1 MIINYPKSLMPGS
14 TLLIGSDLMKPF
26 NFKTLIALLM
36 MMPILVFAH
45 SEQGIAGGFVSG
57 FTHPIFG
64 WDHVAAM
71 VAVGLWGAFLGLP
84 ALWLLPVVFPVV
96 MAIGGD
102 LGVLGI
108 DLPYVETGIAVSA
121 IVLGACIAAALR
133 PPLWVA
139 AIVVA
144 AFAIF
149 HGHAHGTELPE
160 AANPFA
166 YAGGFVLGTGLMHI
180 AGIAIGYLVR
190 WSWGVMIVRGL
201 GGVIAV
207 AGVGFLFGFIST

>member
-1 MIINYPKSLMPGS
+1 MKFLNLKAFT
-14 TLLIGSDLMKPF
+14 TL
-26 NFKTLIALLM
+26 LLM
-36 MMPILVFAH
+36 MPVLAFAH
-45 SEQGIAGGFVSG
+45 SGQGIAGGFVSG

-71 VAVGLWGAFLGLP
+71 VAVGLWGAFLGKP

-96 MAIGGD
+96 MAVGGA

-108 DLPYVETGIAVSA
+108 DLPHVETVIAASA

-139 AIVVA
+139 AVVVA

-149 HGHAHGTELPE
+149 HGHAHGTELPD

-166 YAGGFVLGTGLMHI
+166 FAGGFVLGTGLMHI

-190 WSWGVMIVRGL
+190 WSWGVKIVRGL

-207 AGVGFLFGFIST
+207 AGVGFLFGFIAA

>member
-1 MIINYPKSLMPGS
+1 
-14 TLLIGSDLMKPF
+14 MKQF
-26 NFKTLIALLM
+26 NFKCLIFLLSLFPFM
-36 MMPILVFAH
+36 VFAH

-71 VAVGLWGAFLGLP
+71 VAVGLWGAFLGMP

-96 MAIGGD
+96 MAVGGA

-108 DLPYVETGIAVSA
+108 DLPHVETVIAASA
-121 IVLGACIAAALR
+121 IVLGICIATALR

-149 HGHAHGTELPE
+149 HGHAHGTELPD

-190 WSWGVMIVRGL
+190 WSWGVKIVRGL
-201 GGVIAV
+201 GGVIAI
-207 AGVGFLFGFIST
+207 AGIGFLFGFIAA